1 MQARKKGS
9 GWLERSRPVMSY
21 PAVFCNGDGNL
32 SNYLWDGTRVQVVD
46 FEYSGQNDQAFA
58 LAEITEHVS
67 AWVDTDFD
75 VPHFLSHF
83 DIPVGDA
90 TQLLDARRLLAFE
103 WLYVLAQQEPGKENP
118 VGTVERQAYRLM
130 TLLDS
135 H

>member
-1 MQARKKGS
+1 
-9 GWLERSRPVMSY
+9 MSY

-90 TQLLDARRLLAFE
+90 AQLLDARRLLAFE